1 MPIKF
6 LNDVAVDTSVLY
18 VDTINDKVGIGTAGP
33 QAKLHIDAPTG
44 DFLKIS
50 ESGTD
55 RLTLDSNNEMVLT
68 SPSNWGGY
76 FKVGKNVGP
85 YEVAIELGEGRTANG
100 LSRIDL
106 VGDTTYADYGFRI
119 IRNNG
124 GANTT
129 SQLVHRGTG
138 NFELVSTDSG
148 DIILNPNNGNVGI
161 GTTSPDSKLHIVN
174 PDGGSYRFGY
184 GGSSDV
190 YFDSDTVYFRTDN
203 GGANLMT
210 STVNG
215 LGIGTTS
222 PDTKLDVVGR
232 AVIGTGNTLT
242 NATNATVIGNSN
254 NLTSDSIVD
263 SNTNLVLGDYGAGRY
278 ANTVISDRT
287 LRLGRADVIADSSS
301 NTTGILNFNDSVQ
314 ANSAFSNVGGF
325 VGYFPPPTTT
335 NDYYFISAFSEN
347 VNGSAFQTGA
357 SPTASRMNIS
367 MSPSLDCVSY
377 KFDSNTSVGGGVY
390 YTASQNNANPS
401 SRGIFTFDARHQNQN
416 YAAPDGHALF
426 EVTSGYGQTKFIIKQ
441 VSGSSNVGIGTTS
454 PSEKLDVNGNI
465 SVSGNI
471 NLTDGAIIGVNG
483 GETFTV
489 GKITG
494 GGTANLTLGTNTT
507 VTGNFTIN
515 NGVGL
520 QFGSGANKLI
530 ANTGST
536 FQFDK
541 TGGGVA
547 NYEFTSNV
555 GSVTFLNTG
564 NVGIGTNSPSQKLHV
579 SGNARVTGAY
589 YDSNNS
595 PGTSNQVLVSTVT
608 GTDWIDGSAI
618 PGVPDGSGTANYTA
632 RWIDT
637 DTLGIGVLYDN
648 GTNVGIG
655 TTSPSRALEINT
667 TGSTDYQFRIGTSAY
682 YYDIGRNTSNGFLN
696 FYGNQSNASGF
707 VFETVNGERMRID
720 NDGNVGIGTTSPG
733 EKLTING
740 TDQYVATQ
748 QASYPWG
755 GSVTLGLR
763 MGTDATAGLLDFRRW
778 TGTATTHGTAL
789 ITQVNSDGG
798 YGLDFRVD
806 TKTSNT
812 VATTSRMFLSQSG
825 EVGIGTTSPGHLLEV
840 RGTADALSVGDD
852 SNTNTYARFANDRS
866 YFGYL
871 SSGSAFVQ
879 GGTGKGISFHT
890 GSSTLGAGERMRID
904 SNGNVG
910 IGTTSPV
917 AKLDINDSSNDVS
930 LTSTANYAINTGS
943 AISVRH
949 YRNVNLETPKMQWSI
964 GGGTDLNWKKLATIV
979 INDANYAGFGA
990 EVEITDFQG
999 NYGASM
1005 AQYGDVYK
1013 GGLSIFHRAGTGVE
1027 PEQGIIT
1034 INNDIAPYIRI
1045 YKIAGSGNSS
1055 YQIQVKSPG
1064 NYRQIHVKL
1073 EQGNGNQIAS
1083 VTPHAND
1090 TNGSTSGGTAY
1101 TPDTYT
1107 SGSQFKTAFPIVSA
1121 NRGFILDKFGIGT
1134 TSPGAKLDVSGSFK
1148 LSDFTSNSVATTG
1161 SLSPNQNY
1169 QASTQDTLA
1178 DLTVDPSGNVV
1189 RGMQEGTWTFTK
1201 AQLDGTL
1208 GMTLISAPGVNK
1220 AVIVYESSW
1229 MIKYNATGAISANQR
1244 YEIRQASNVG
1254 VGVVTILP
1262 GAKINEI
1269 LSNGQTMPGGGASA
1283 YGFYSRDV
1291 PADVGGRTFKT
1302 NTATTLHKNVSNQLP
1317 TGVETV
1323 SIKLRYRIYDATTF

>member
-161 GTTSPDSKLHIVN
+161 GTTSP
-174 PDGGSYRFGY
+174 
-184 GGSSDV
+184 
-190 YFDSDTVYFRTDN
+190 
-203 GGANLMT
+203 
-210 STVNG
+210 
-215 LGIGTTS
+215 
-222 PDTKLDVVGR
+222 
-232 AVIGTGNTLT
+232 
-242 NATNATVIGNSN
+242 
-254 NLTSDSIVD
+254 
-263 SNTNLVLGDYGAGRY
+263 
-278 ANTVISDRT
+278 
-287 LRLGRADVIADSSS
+287 
-301 NTTGILNFNDSVQ
+301 
-314 ANSAFSNVGGF
+314 
-325 VGYFPPPTTT
+325 
-335 NDYYFISAFSEN
+335 
-347 VNGSAFQTGA
+347 
-357 SPTASRMNIS
+357 
-367 MSPSLDCVSY
+367 
-377 KFDSNTSVGGGVY
+377 
-390 YTASQNNANPS
+390 
-401 SRGIFTFDARHQNQN
+401 
-416 YAAPDGHALF
+416 
-426 EVTSGYGQTKFIIKQ
+426 
-441 VSGSSNVGIGTTS
+441 
-454 PSEKLDVNGNI
+454 
-465 SVSGNI
+465 
-471 NLTDGAIIGVNG
+471 
-483 GETFTV
+483 
-489 GKITG
+489 
-494 GGTANLTLGTNTT
+494 
-507 VTGNFTIN
+507 
-515 NGVGL
+515 
-520 QFGSGANKLI
+520 
-530 ANTGST
+530 
-536 FQFDK
+536 
-541 TGGGVA
+541 
-547 NYEFTSNV
+547 
-555 GSVTFLNTG
+555 
-564 NVGIGTNSPSQKLHV
+564 
-579 SGNARVTGAY
+579 
-589 YDSNNS
+589 
-595 PGTSNQVLVSTVT
+595 
-608 GTDWIDGSAI
+608 
-618 PGVPDGSGTANYTA
+618 
-632 RWIDT
+632 
-637 DTLGIGVLYDN
+637 
-648 GTNVGIG
+648 
-655 TTSPSRALEINT
+655 SRALEINT
-667 TGSTDYQFRIGTSAY
+667 TGSNDYQFRIGTSAY

-720 NDGNVGIGTTSPG
+720 NNGNVGIGTTNPLYSLDVNDDKQRFGENSTLFLAKASNAFPSYSDINTESAFISHNSGSSRAVTMGVSDDGNIAAYVHINELNNPSTSFVSIGTNNAEKLRIKADGNVGIGTTNPSQKFHVSGNARVTGAYYDSNNSPGTANQVLVSTVTGTDWIDGSAIPGVPDGSGTAGKIVMWQDSDTLTDSKITQTAGSETNYVDVDFANVEDLTITGDSSFSTFTVNAFDAVNFTNIENNFSVGSGDLSIATGDESMSLGTTTADSNTLTVGYTTTRFIGSGNVGIGTTSPG

-763 MGTDATAGLLDFRRW
+763 MGTDATAGSLDFRRW

-812 VATTSRMFLSQSG
+812 KATTSRMFLSTSG
-825 EVGIGTTSPGHLLEV
+825 EVGIGTTNPGAKLHV
-840 RGTADALSVGDD
+840 
-852 SNTNTYARFANDRS
+852 
-866 YFGYL
+866 
-871 SSGSAFVQ
+871 SGSQDFMLIESTANSDAAYRSKTTL
-879 GGTGKGISFHT
+879 GYYGSGTGI
-890 GSSTLGAGERMRID
+890 GSATNCWNVYDFNAGAERIRID
-904 SNGNVG
+904 SSGDVG
-910 IGTTSPV
+910 IGTTSPG
-917 AKLDINDSSNDVS
+917 AKLTVVDDILLTGSSPS
-930 LTSTANYAINTGS
+930 LTLTDATSSFVIKTNTAGEGIVQTSGTSKPIRFFRNNGSNESMRIDGDGNVGISDTSPSHRLSVSGNVKFRYDTSAGGEGVLFQNNTSGGAIQLGFQQQDSDGLHHRAYIVADKDS
-943 AISVRH
+943 AG
-949 YRNVNLETPKMQWSI
+949 SI
-964 GGGTDLNWKKLATIV
+964 GGKLSFRT
-979 INDANYAGFGA
+979 
-990 EVEITDFQG
+990 
-999 NYGASM
+999 
-1005 AQYGDVYK
+1005 
-1013 GGLSIFHRAGTGVE
+1013 RAVG
-1027 PEQGIIT
+1027 
-1034 INNDIAPYIRI
+1034 
-1045 YKIAGSGNSS
+1045 
-1055 YQIQVKSPG
+1055 
-1064 NYRQIHVKL
+1064 
-1073 EQGNGNQIAS
+1073 
-1083 VTPHAND
+1083 
-1090 TNGSTSGGTAY
+1090 GGTTEAM
-1101 TPDTYT
+1101 TLRSD
-1107 SGSQFKTAFPIVSA
+1107 GNV
-1121 NRGFILDKFGIGT
+1121 GIGT

-1323 SIKLRYRIYDATTF
+1323 SIKLKYRIYDATTF